1 MERAGHRLAMYNFG
15 LHVGPYDAPEVQGFL
30 RREPANFAA
39 AERAAGF
46 VGRSGYPGEPG
57 PHSWGPQ
64 VFPRFIQGSG
74 FESAP
79 SSLSLWRDIESLMA
93 FTYAGVHADALK
105 NARNWNLKGYWPP
118 LVLWWVEPD
127 RSGSPDWR
135 EGADRLE
142 QLHDYGSGPTAF
154 TFKQAFDP
162 DGLPYEVDR
171 DRVKALMGE
180 NVPGQADLLEKVRA
194 MPV

>member
-1 MERAGHRLAMYNFG
+1 MTTGGDRLAMYNFG

-30 RREPANFAA
+30 SREPANFAA

-46 VGRSGYPGEPG
+46 VGRSGYPGQPG
-57 PHSWGPQ
+57 PGSWGPQ

-74 FESAP
+74 FDSAP

-105 NARNWNLKGYWPP
+105 NARNWNVKGYWPP

-127 RSGSPDWR
+127 RSPDWR
-135 EGADRLE
+135 EGADRLH
-142 QLHDYGSGPTAF
+142 QLHDDGPGPGTF
-154 TFKQAFDP
+154 TFKNAFDP
-162 DGLPYEVDR
+162 DGLAYEVDR
-171 DRVKALMGE
+171 DRVKLLIGE
-180 NVPGQADLLEKVRA
+180 NVPGQADLLEKVLA